1 MRWRSGLLDGLGFG
15 RLGRFGNDGAFA
27 EHAVGLGG
35 HHVVITFRAGGTVLM
50 LDQEP
55 LLLLARHVRAHQV
68 PQSGELLAL
77 QFELEPALGVGLGRI
92 LLGNPHAS
100 VPDDD
105 ITGTVVAFGDATFK
119 GGVIQRMVFDMH
131 RQALDLGVQRRS
143 LGHRPAFERTVELQ
157 PEVVMQPGCIVL
169 LDAEKQRMGLALSTA
184 RPGNTGRLGAFVE
197 VPHVVVFF
205 ERLVHGASA
214 GFMT

>member
-1 MRWRSGLLDGLGFG
+1 M
-15 RLGRFGNDGAFA
+15 
-27 EHAVGLGG
+27 
-35 HHVVITFRAGGTVLM
+35 
-50 LDQEP
+50 
-55 LLLLARHVRAHQV
+55 
-68 PQSGELLAL
+68 

-119 GGVIQRMVFDMH
+119 GSVIQRMVFDMH

-169 LDAEKQRMGLALSTA
+169 LDAEEQRMCLALSTA
-184 RPGNTGRLGAFVE
+184 FNRFGKAGRLGAFVE